1 MELTF
6 DRDNSRFPIPVNILD
21 DEIHELNENFLGEL
35 ATSDED
41 VILTPEQTMI
51 RILDNDGITYIAAAA
66 VLHALLCYDLFSF
79 PASVVTFT
87 FRQPMFMFME
97 NVGNG
102 TVCVDRNGATD
113 QTITVVVNGGSYAH

>member
-21 DEIHELNENFLGEL
+21 DEIHELNENFFGEL

-51 RILDNDGITYIAAAA
+51 RILDNDGMTYIAAACSA
-66 VLHALLCYDLFSF
+66 VLY
-79 PASVVTFT
+79 
-87 FRQPMFMFME
+87 M
-97 NVGNG
+97 N
-102 TVCVDRNGATD
+102 
-113 QTITVVVNGGSYAH
+113 